1 MTKNKT
7 INLIIIII
15 VFIFLCSYFVSYSG
29 YYEYQLQERTILTNE
44 KIKEFENDIK
54 NNENIDI
61 KEYLDNKEIDY
72 SNKITNIVYKLS
84 DSSNK
89 IARKCIKALFK
100 RISYLVED

>member
-7 INLIIIII
+7 VNLIIIII

-61 KEYLDNKEIDY
+61 KEYLDNEEIDY
-72 SNKITNIVYKLS
+72 SNK
-84 DSSNK
+84 
-89 IARKCIKALFK
+89 
-100 RISYLVED
+100 